1 MSRGSRRRSAGGSKL
16 PARTSDPTQVVGYA
30 ALLEEIKG
38 RIRAAQVRAS
48 LAVNR
53 ELVSLYWQIGREIL
67 ARQRDA
73 GWGARVVERLA
84 ADLHGEFPG
93 MRGLSRTN
101 LLYMRSFA
109 EPTATTQLSNS
120 LLDKS
125 RGATTRCCWTN

>member
-1 MSRGSRRRSAGGSKL
+1 MSRSSRRRSAGGNKL
-16 PARTSDPTQVVGYA
+16 PARTSDPSQVVGYA

-53 ELVSLYWQIGREIL
+53 ELVSLYGQIGREIL

-84 ADLHGEFPG
+84 EDLHGEFPG

-109 EPTATTQLSNS
+109 EA
-120 LLDKS
+120 
-125 RGATTRCCWTN
+125 